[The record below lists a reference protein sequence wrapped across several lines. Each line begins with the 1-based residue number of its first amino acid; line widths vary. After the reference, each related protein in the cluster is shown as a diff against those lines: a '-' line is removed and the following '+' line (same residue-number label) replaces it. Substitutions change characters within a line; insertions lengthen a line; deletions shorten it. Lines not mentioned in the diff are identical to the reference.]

1 MTEILIALVCCVAMF
16 VLGFGAG
23 MIFARWLMEYELK
36 KSENAVIERQERQKD
51 WDRMTHGR
59 PKNF

>member
-1 MTEILIALVCCVAMF
+1 MTEVMITLVCCVAMF

-23 MIFARWLMEYELK
+23 MIFARWIAEYELK
-36 KSENAVIERQERQKD
+36 KLDKSEIERQERQKD
-51 WDRMTHGR
+51 WDRILNGR

>member
-1 MTEILIALVCCVAMF
+1 MTEVAIALVCCVAMF

-23 MIFARWLMEYELK
+23 MIFAKWLIEYELK
-36 KSENAVIERQERQKD
+36 KLETSEIERQRRQKD

>member
-1 MTEILIALVCCVAMF
+1 MTEVMITLVCCVAMF

-23 MIFARWLMEYELK
+23 MIFARWMAEYELRK
-36 KSENAVIERQERQKD
+36 ADNAAIERQERQKD
-51 WDRMTHGR
+51 WDRILNGR

>member
-1 MTEILIALVCCVAMF
+1 MTEVMITLVCCVAMF

-23 MIFARWLMEYELK
+23 MIFAKWMVEYELRK
-36 KSENAVIERQERQKD
+36 TDNAAIKRQERQKD
-51 WDRMTHGR
+51 WDRILNGR

>member
-1 MTEILIALVCCVAMF
+1 MTEVMIALVCCVAMF

-23 MIFARWLMEYELK
+23 MIFARWTLEYEWK
-36 KSENAVIERQERQKD
+36 KEGNVVEKRQERQKD
-51 WDRMTHGR
+51 RDYILNGR

>member
-1 MTEILIALVCCVAMF
+1 MTEVAIALVCCVAMF

-51 WDRMTHGR
+51 WDRMTRGR